1 MPPRTPLW
9 GAAAGLMATPRPRP
23 PWLSPLFLLHL
34 PPEERL
40 AHTGDSQRAGKG
52 PVIGRPPP
60 SAERPACSQHRT
72 HAGLSVA
79 PTAWDCRAARRW
91 ASLRAGR

>member
-52 PVIGRPPP
+52 HVIGRPPP
-60 SAERPACSQHRT
+60 SAR
-72 HAGLSVA
+72 HALSTA
-79 PTAWDCRAARRW
+79 PTL
-91 ASLRAGR
+91 ASLWPRLPGTAELPAGGLA

>member
-72 HAGLSVA
+72 HA
-79 PTAWDCRAARRW
+79 
-91 ASLRAGR
+91 ASLWPRLPGTAELPAGGLA

>member
-52 PVIGRPPP
+52 HVIGRPPP
-60 SAERPACSQHRT
+60 SAR
-72 HAGLSVA
+72 HALSTA
-79 PTAWDCRAARRW
+79 PTLPLCGPDCLGLP
-91 ASLRAGR
+91 SCPQVG